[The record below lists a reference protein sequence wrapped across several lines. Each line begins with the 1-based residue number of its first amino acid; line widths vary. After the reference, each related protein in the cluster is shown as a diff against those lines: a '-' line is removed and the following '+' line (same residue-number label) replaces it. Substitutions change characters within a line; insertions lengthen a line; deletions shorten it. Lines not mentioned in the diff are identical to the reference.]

1 MALTKKLMKI
11 GNSTGVI
18 IPNDIL
24 QTIGLQEGSEVEI
37 VIEKNGIFLK
47 PMNLKDYKI
56 MKTFLS
62 VMEDYDET
70 LRKLAK

>member
-1 MALTKKLMKI
+1 MKI

-24 QTIGLQEGSEVEI
+24 QTIGLEEGSEVEI

-47 PMNLKDYKI
+47 PLNLKDYKV
-56 MKTFLS
+56 MKTFLG
-62 VMEDYDET
+62 VLEDYDET
-70 LRKLAK
+70 FRKLAK